1 MNILF
6 LENLVNPEKGGV
18 QRVTHILATEL
29 TLRGHACYVA
39 HSEHDNYKDEKAF
52 KKILLFNGDNST
64 LKDFIIENNI
74 CIAINQL
81 ARCKNLVRSLYTL
94 QKELK
99 FHIISCLHTSPT
111 SSIDSCRYNNIRF
124 VKDYFRAKIKHLILS
139 FKRIDIDEMQFA
151 YQYSDKFIVLSPSYI
166 PQIEDTFPVNHNN
179 ILSISN
185 PITYDVDT
193 HELFP
198 KKKEILVV
206 SRMNENQKRISLI
219 LKLWHN
225 IYKIIPDWE
234 LYLVGEG
241 SYLSCY
247 KKFAHKLN
255 LERIHFEG
263 RRDPRPYYKRASI
276 FLMTSSFEGFGMTLI
291 EAQQWGVVPIVFDTC
306 TAFKDII
313 QNQED
318 GLLIPEGAF
327 SSFISAIIELTQN
340 EIKRDKMAHNAIE
353 SSKKFNKESIVSQ
366 WECLFQSLI
375 NK

>member
-29 TLRGHACYVA
+29 TLRGYACYVA
-39 HSEHDNYKDEKAF
+39 HSEYDNYKDEKAF
-52 KKILLFNGDNST
+52 KKILHFNGDNST

-74 CIAINQL
+74 CIIINQL
-81 ARCKNLVRSLYTL
+81 ARRKNFVRILNAL
-94 QKELK
+94 QEELK
-99 FHIISCLHTSPT
+99 FHIIACLHTSPT

-124 VKDYFRAKIKHLILS
+124 VKEYLRAKIKHLILS
-139 FKRIDIDEMQFA
+139 FKRIDIDELQFA
-151 YQYSDKFIVLSPSYI
+151 YQNSDKFIVLSPSYI
-166 PQIEDTFPVNHNN
+166 PQIEEMFSVNHNN

-185 PITYDVDT
+185 PITYDIDT

-219 LKLWHN
+219 LKIWHN
-225 IYKIIPDWE
+225 IHRMFPDWE
-234 LYLVGEG
+234 LYFVGEG
-241 SYLSCY
+241 SHLSCY
-247 KKFAHKLN
+247 KKIAHKLN

-263 RRDPRPYYKRASI
+263 RKDPRPYYKRASI

-291 EAQQWGVVPIVFDTC
+291 EAQQWGVVPIVFNTS
-306 TAFKDII
+306 TVFKDII

-318 GLLIPEGAF
+318 GMLIPDGDF
-327 SSFISAIIELTQN
+327 SSFISAISELTQN
-340 EIKRDKMAHNAIE
+340 ETKRNKMAHNAIE
-353 SSKKFNKESIVSQ
+353 ASKKFNKEIIVSQ
-366 WECLFQSLI
+366 WEGLFLSLI